1 MSLSVASLGRIIPNI
16 WKIKAMFQ
24 TTNQISSINHRIP
37 ATYKPTERYLKGGP
51 SCNDLYYIVLPSGK
65 HTKNYGKSQF
75 FMGTLTINGPFSIA
89 MLNYQRVTKPPLT
102 TSLCRNHKTNH
113 WNYVH
118 QYIYIHTYKYICIHI
133 RKYIYISVYIYIHMY
148 IIYIYTHMNKY
159 I

>member
-1 MSLSVASLGRIIPNI
+1 
-16 WKIKAMFQ
+16 MFQ

-75 FMGTLTINGPFSIA
+75 FMGKLTINGPFSIA

-118 QYIYIHTYKYICIHI
+118 QYIYIRISIYVYTYVS
-133 RKYIYISVYIYIHMY
+133 IYMCVYIYIHMY
-148 IIYIYTHMNKY
+148 IIYIHAYE
-159 I
+159 